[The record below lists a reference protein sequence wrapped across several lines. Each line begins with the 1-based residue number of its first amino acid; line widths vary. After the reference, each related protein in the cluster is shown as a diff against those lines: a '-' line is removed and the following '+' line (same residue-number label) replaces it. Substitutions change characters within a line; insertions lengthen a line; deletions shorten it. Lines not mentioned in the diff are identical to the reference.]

1 MDHADLSRFLA
12 AWPHEPGRI
21 NARRV
26 PGEDGREKIQV
37 RLDLG
42 VIQME
47 IDGRPDGRR
56 IESTD
61 SLLDF
66 HRQRRERYAAACG
79 TEAGFVLSE
88 DDCRALREEAV
99 QYYHRYVALFAL
111 GDFARV
117 VRDTQR
123 NLDVIDVCRDHAATA
138 ADRIVMEQ
146 FRPHLIMMRTRAEA
160 ELALAEQDT
169 KQALAAINRGLGEI
183 EGHFAELAQPEAYE
197 HSNEVQLLR
206 GMRDTLVPR
215 LPASQRVELEERL
228 RAAIDAENY
237 ELAAILR
244 DELRLLK

>member
-26 PGEDGREKIQV
+26 NGEDGREKIQV

-47 IDGRPDGRR
+47 IDGRPDGRPV
-56 IESTD
+56 ESAE
-61 SLLDF
+61 SLLDH
-66 HRQRRERYAAACG
+66 HRQRRDHYVEAVG

-88 DDCRALREEAV
+88 DECRALREEAV

-123 NLDVIDVCRDHAATA
+123 NLDLIDLCRDHAATE
-138 ADRIVMEQ
+138 ADRTVMEQ
-146 FRPHLIMMRTRAEA
+146 FRPHLIMMRARAEA
-160 ELALAEQDT
+160 ELALAAQDT
-169 KQALAAINRGLGEI
+169 KRALVAINRGLGEI
-183 EGHFAELAQPEAYE
+183 ESHFAELGHPEAYE

-206 GMRDTLVPR
+206 GMRDALVPR